1 MLLELEVINTILSSE
16 ARKEVDTNP
25 MILVERNRAIIQL
38 DTGYRGT
45 RFYYVLLCVNM
56 IYVLK

>member
-25 MILVERNRAIIQL
+25 MILVERNRAIQL